1 MWGIIS
7 IAYGSLRL
15 SVFHAETSTVIVGRW
30 NSCHGNNCHHLW
42 CPGRKMRRAKRPH
55 IVWQTVSLQ
64 FPSIKSACHMACS
77 SCEGSDR
84 TSLLKIEGL
93 KELTT
98 GRNIREAVA
107 NWKREKGRDLIDSLK
122 YLLVKTFWMCQRK
135 KPLIPYLKLLS
146 VRQVSQAHERF

>member
-1 MWGIIS
+1 
-7 IAYGSLRL
+7 
-15 SVFHAETSTVIVGRW
+15 
-30 NSCHGNNCHHLW
+30 
-42 CPGRKMRRAKRPH
+42 
-55 IVWQTVSLQ
+55 
-64 FPSIKSACHMACS
+64 MACS

-107 NWKREKGRDLIDSLK
+107 NGKREKGRDLIDNLK
-122 YLLVKTFWMCQRK
+122 YLLVKTFWMCHRK

-146 VRQVSQAHERF
+146 VRQVCQAHERF